1 MFNLIGTLKN
11 IATRFPS
18 IMAMVWRMHFAKEL
32 AAHRKRI
39 QPYRAQ
45 GDQKKH
51 DYVVETALLIG
62 YFEVNLG
69 LGEYARGLATALE
82 AAGLPFSI
90 YPYNAY
96 TGRLRNEAPWAR
108 LYDVDEAHSV
118 NIFCMAPNQTKNAR
132 RIIGRR
138 HTEKS
143 YNILSTFWELQH
155 APESWRSDLD
165 FFDELWAP
173 NHFVA
178 NSFRQIFSK
187 RILIM
192 PPCVDVGV
200 DITPNRAKFGLD
212 PTKFYFV
219 FSFDRNS
226 YIERKNPLAVANAFS
241 IAFDDGRD
249 DVGLIFKLSGSQN
262 PFPKTTLELEAIAA
276 RDRRIAI
283 LQGDWQRADV
293 LALMASVDCF
303 VSLHR
308 SEGFGLGMAEAM
320 FLGKPVIGTA
330 FSGNTDFL
338 TGETGYPVPYQMRA
352 VEQGEYPYSAG
363 NSWAEPDVRIAAEMM
378 RSVASRTDE
387 VRSKALRGQSY
398 VKQHY
403 SPKAVGRVVAARLR
417 ELTGG
422 ASSSA
427 KPISTSINAH
437 GLKTR

>member
-1 MFNLIGTLKN
+1 
-11 IATRFPS
+11 
-18 IMAMVWRMHFAKEL
+18 
-32 AAHRKRI
+32 
-39 QPYRAQ
+39 
-45 GDQKKH
+45 
-51 DYVVETALLIG
+51 
-62 YFEVNLG
+62 
-69 LGEYARGLATALE
+69 
-82 AAGLPFSI
+82 
-90 YPYNAY
+90 
-96 TGRLRNEAPWAR
+96 
-108 LYDVDEAHSV
+108 
-118 NIFCMAPNQTKNAR
+118 
-132 RIIGRR
+132 
-138 HTEKS
+138 
-143 YNILSTFWELQH
+143 
-155 APESWRSDLD
+155 
-165 FFDELWAP
+165 
-173 NHFVA
+173 
-178 NSFRQIFSK
+178 
-187 RILIM
+187 M